1 MSERLILSN
10 RQRRLRLDLEQYQR
24 LYEDLR
30 QRVLDNLI
38 NNPPEHLEKKTLQ
51 SMAYRGNFSVAFV
64 SNRQI
69 RILNRDW
76 MGKDAPTDVL
86 SFPLEL
92 EEPPLPDLPWEV
104 GEVIISA
111 ERAQEQ
117 AIEYQHTLE
126 RELCFLFVH
135 GLLHVLGFDHM
146 EPGDEKDMFSRQKEI
161 LHAAGIQR

>member
-1 MSERLILSN
+1 
-10 RQRRLRLDLEQYQR
+10 
-24 LYEDLR
+24 
-30 QRVLDNLI
+30 
-38 NNPPEHLEKKTLQ
+38 
-51 SMAYRGNFSVAFV
+51 
-64 SNRQI
+64 
-69 RILNRDW
+69 